1 MTPKVARLGG
11 QIGFFQAKGRHELVI
26 TAMPHLVPLT
36 ALATVALTACL
47 VAIAWIDAHSLLIPD
62 RLSLPLIGLG
72 LCWAALQP
80 DAPVVP
86 HLIGAAL
93 GYGILAIIGSA
104 YFHRTGTE
112 GLGLG
117 DAKLFAAAGAW
128 LGWQALPQVLLI
140 AATTG
145 LIFALIRKSQ
155 RASGSVQLAFGPW
168 LALGMWLVWIWQE
181 VLPLA

>member
-1 MTPKVARLGG
+1 M
-11 QIGFFQAKGRHELVI
+11 I
-26 TAMPHLVPLT
+26 TALSQSGSFTV
-36 ALATVALTACL
+36 LATLGLTACL
-47 VAIAWIDAHSLLIPD
+47 AAIAWIDARSLRIPD

-93 GYGILAIIGSA
+93 GYGVLAIIGSA
-104 YFHRTGTE
+104 YFRRTGTE

-155 RASGSVQLAFGPW
+155 GASGPAQMAFGPW
-168 LALGMWLVWIWQE
+168 LALGIWLVWIWQE
-181 VLPLA
+181 VLPLV

>member
-1 MTPKVARLGG
+1 M
-11 QIGFFQAKGRHELVI
+11 VI
-26 TAMPHLVPLT
+26 TALPQPGSFTV
-36 ALATVALTACL
+36 LATLGLTACL
-47 VAIAWIDAHSLLIPD
+47 VAIAWIDARSLRIPD

-93 GYGILAIIGSA
+93 GYGVLAIIGSA
-104 YFHRTGTE
+104 YFRRTGTE

-140 AATTG
+140 AATAG
-145 LIFALIRKSQ
+145 LIFALIRKAQ
-155 RASGSVQLAFGPW
+155 GAPASAQVAFGPW
-168 LALGMWLVWIWQE
+168 LALGLWLVWMWQT
-181 VLPLA
+181 VWPLA